1 MEKNFTAEEYA
12 NVTKGSWYDYDLSC
26 RKIYASKPREPKQNQ
41 EPKQAQQQ
49 IIDVL
54 PFKA

>member
-1 MEKNFTAEEYA
+1 MEKNFTAEDYA
-12 NVTKGSWYDYDLSC
+12 NVTKGSWYDYDFST
-26 RKIYASKPREPKQNQ
+26 RQIYTSKPREPKQNQ
-41 EPKQAQQQ
+41 APKQAQQQ